1 MRGNDNQQEA
11 MFSYVSMEKRV
22 PEDHP
27 LRRVRAMTDAAL
39 QRMSPQLD
47 GLYAP
52 LGRPSIAPERL
63 LRALLLQALYS
74 VRSERQLM
82 ERLDY
87 DLLFRWFVGLS
98 MDERVWD
105 ETVFTKNRDRLLDG
119 EIAQLFFEQVLA
131 QAAEHQLL
139 SDEHFTVDGTLI
151 EAWASRRSF
160 KEKKDPPERGSGR
173 DGKKLLR
180 DTHESETDPEAR
192 LYKKSTAGEA
202 KPGYLGHVVMENRNG
217 LVMKPCVT
225 EAGTRQERDAAL
237 QMLAELLEEK
247 REKGEAGDPRGRV
260 TVGGDKGYQEQDFIE
275 GLRKLSAT
283 PHIAE
288 YEKNRRDW
296 LTASEREDGGFR
308 ISQKK
313 RKLVEKIFGWL
324 KVVAGLRKSGKSDP
338 NRGVRLIREGHPKI
352 SRDQK
357 NSRRDTAGRTKHFF
371 PQPVQPVILH

>member
-1 MRGNDNQQEA
+1 MRGNDNHQEA
-11 MFSYVSMEKRV
+11 IFSYVSMEKRV
-22 PEDHP
+22 PQDHP
-27 LRRVRAMTDAAL
+27 LRRVRAMTDTAL
-39 QRMSPQLD
+39 QRMSPQFD
-47 GLYAP
+47 ALYAR
-52 LGRPSIAPERL
+52 LGRPSIPPERL

-119 EIAQLFFEQVLA
+119 RVAELFFDQVLE
-131 QAAEHQLL
+131 QAEEHQLL

-160 KEKKDPPERGSGR
+160 KEKKDPPEQGSGR

-180 DTHESETDPEAR
+180 DTHESETDPESR
-192 LYKKSTAGEA
+192 LYKKSAGGEV

-217 LVMKPCVT
+217 LVRKPCVT
-225 EAGTRQERDAAL
+225 EAGKRQEREAAL
-237 QMLAELLEEK
+237 QMLAELLEEIRAK
-247 REKGEAGDPRGRV
+247 RKAGEPSGTV

-275 GLRKLSAT
+275 GLRKLAAT

-288 YEKNRRDW
+288 YEKNRQNW
-296 LTASEREDGGFR
+296 LTASEREDLGFR
-308 ISQKK
+308 ISQTK

-324 KVVAGLRKSGKSDP
+324 KVVAGLRKTKF
-338 NRGVRLIREGHPKI
+338 RGRRRVDWIFSLAAAAFNLIRMAKLIP
-352 SRDQK
+352 
-357 NSRRDTAGRTKHFF
+357 AA
-371 PQPVQPVILH
+371 

>member
-22 PEDHP
+22 PRDHP
-27 LRRVRAMTDAAL
+27 LRRVRVMTDTAL
-39 QRMSPQLD
+39 RRISAQFD
-47 GLYAP
+47 ALYARV
-52 LGRPSIAPERL
+52 GRPSIPPERL

-87 DLLFRWFVGLS
+87 DLLFRWFVGLG

-105 ETVFTKNRDRLLDG
+105 ETVFTKNRDRLLEG
-119 EIAQLFFEQVLA
+119 EIANEFFDQVLA
-131 QAAEHQLL
+131 QAGEQGLL

-180 DTHESETDPEAR
+180 DTHESETDPESR
-192 LYKKSTAGEA
+192 LYKKSAAGEA
-202 KPGYLGHVVMENRNG
+202 KAGYLGHVVMENRNG
-217 LVMKPCVT
+217 LVVKPCVT
-225 EAGTRQERDAAL
+225 EAGTRQEREAAL
-237 QMLAELLEEK
+237 RLLGELLEEIRGK
-247 REKGEAGDPRGRV
+247 QEAGEPGGKI

-275 GLRKLSAT
+275 GVRKLGAR

-288 YEKNRRDW
+288 YEKNRRSW
-296 LTASEREDGGFR
+296 LTASEREDVGFR

-324 KVVAGLRKSGKSDP
+324 KVVAGLRKTKF
-338 NRGVRLIREGHPKI
+338 RGRRRVDWIFTLGAAAFNLIRMAKLIP
-352 SRDQK
+352 
-357 NSRRDTAGRTKHFF
+357 AA
-371 PQPVQPVILH
+371 